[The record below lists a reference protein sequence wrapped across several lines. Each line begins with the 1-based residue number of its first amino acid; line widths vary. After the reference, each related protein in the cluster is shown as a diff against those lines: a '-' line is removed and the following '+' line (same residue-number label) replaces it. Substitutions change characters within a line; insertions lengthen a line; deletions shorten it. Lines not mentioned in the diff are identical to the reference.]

1 MTFFQLFWL
10 FICYSFFGWAGEVAV
25 TALRERR
32 YRDRGVLGGPLCLI
46 YGVTGCLL
54 TVGLRELAREDLFFL
69 FLFSAVIATAIEWT
83 GGHILEW
90 LTHARWWD
98 YSDKKFNFQGRI
110 CLIGAVVFGLFSVVL
125 ILFIHP
131 FTVSLTEKIP
141 PLILI
146 IFTSVMLCAFISD
159 IFITVKGFT
168 GLESKLKELAELIL
182 NSDEKHPILKMFSRQ
197 QNRMIR
203 SFPKL
208 KSLKYNETLQNY
220 RNALKKLRKK

>member
-1 MTFFQLFWL
+1 MYTIINFIFWFL
-10 FICYSFFGWAGEVAV
+10 IYSFFGWLYESVLCSV
-25 TALRERR
+25 QEKKIIN
-32 YRDRGVLGGPLCLI
+32 RGFLNGPYCPI
-46 YGVTGCLL
+46 YGTGSVLFILILGHETNPLL
-54 TVGLRELAREDLFFL
+54 LFIFGAL
-69 FLFSAVIATAIEWT
+69 IACA
-83 GGHILEW
+83 LEFA
-90 LTHARWWD
+90 TSVAMEKMFHTRWWD

-146 IFTSVMLCAFISD
+146 IFSSFMLCAFISD